1 MINFYFIACL
11 KLFIYNKIT
20 HSSIYIEGVRKQLYF
35 FSYVL
40 GENREREREQKVC
53 KENKRSRKT
62 TESSGQGQKREQ
74 KEKDL
79 CRSIWTFFQRINLL
93 RWATPQKVKICLGGF
108 NLVAFC
114 VL

>member
-20 HSSIYIEGVRKQLYF
+20 HSSIYIEGVRKQLHF

-40 GENREREREQKVC
+40 GENREREQKVC
-53 KENKRSRKT
+53 KENKRIRKT

-79 CRSIWTFFQRINLL
+79 CRSIRTFFQRINLL